1 MFGRGNEILQLTG
14 DMSKWDLFLISV
26 KLLGHYPVDGW
37 LRPAC
42 SYIKRR
48 TSGIDWMIKLT
59 RKLAVIQEILSEVK
73 REGLMTWTW
82 HIPKAR
88 TGVMWCGASSIVV
101 GMVMEISGSVVED
114 AAWLR
119 KKDDYNH
126 INVAE
131 LEALLKGIN
140 MALKWGLREME
151 ARTDSAT
158 VLSWVNS
165 IVEESRRIQT
175 KGAGEM
181 IIKQRLDVV

>member
-1 MFGRGNEILQLTG
+1 M
-14 DMSKWDLFLISV
+14 
-26 KLLGHYPVDGW
+26 
-37 LRPAC
+37 
-42 SYIKRR
+42 
-48 TSGIDWMIKLT
+48 
-59 RKLAVIQEILSEVK
+59 
-73 REGLMTWTW
+73 
-82 HIPKAR
+82 
-88 TGVMWCGASSIVV
+88 
-101 GMVMEISGSVVED
+101 VED

-175 KGAGEM
+175 KGAGEI
-181 IIKQRLDVV
+181 IIKQRLEILGHLIAEFGLQMKAVFVPSEKNKADALMRVNKVFDQGGKRGPRLGGNRIVE